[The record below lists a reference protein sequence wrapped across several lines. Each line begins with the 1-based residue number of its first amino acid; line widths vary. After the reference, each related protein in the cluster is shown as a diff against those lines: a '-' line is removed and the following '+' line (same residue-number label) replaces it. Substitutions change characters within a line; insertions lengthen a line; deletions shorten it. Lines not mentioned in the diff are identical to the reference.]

1 MYTIAQEAE
10 VNRILSSTA
19 PQTILQV
26 QCSSTTQNLKQTYRI
41 KALLVH
47 PDKCDH
53 PRAEEAF
60 VRLRTAF
67 EAISAGNGPWR
78 PKSEEKTSGMDTQ
91 REQERH
97 DPSEGPQNRSSHLYS
112 KPHLFQTSIRFK
124 EAYRSAQQ
132 ADKNVQNAFKTAT
145 EKSYARAQSRSHQHD
160 RTAYRSAS
168 AKLHKDLHSTKK
180 SLDDT
185 LDEFILEAGH
195 LADQSASTP
204 GFASFRSRSD
214 EEMAFWREMDKS
226 SLDELCAFREK
237 VGESR
242 AERDIMS
249 EARSREREVADERLR
264 WRREA
269 GLAGE
274 KEEKRRREKRKKRK
288 EKEKEQIKKQQKE
301 ETKRAES
308 VEGITRDLSS
318 ASI

>member
-10 VNRILSSTA
+10 INRILSSSA

-26 QCSSTTQNLKQTYRI
+26 QRSSTKQTLKQTYRI

-67 EAISAGNGPWR
+67 ETISAGNGPWR
-78 PKSEEKTSGMDTQ
+78 SGDEEKTSGMGTQ
-91 REQERH
+91 RERERQ
-97 DPSEGPQNRSSHLYS
+97 DSFEGQQTRSSSHLYS
-112 KPHLFQTSIRFK
+112 RPHLFQTSIRLK
-124 EAYRSAQQ
+124 EAYLSAQQ
-132 ADKNVQNAFKTAT
+132 ARNNLENAFETAT
-145 EKSYARAQSRSHQHD
+145 ERSYARAQSRSHQSD

-185 LDEFILEAGH
+185 LDQFILEAGH
-195 LADQSASTP
+195 LADQSASMP
-204 GFASFRSRSD
+204 GFASLRSRSD

-226 SLDELCAFREK
+226 SLDELRAFREQ
-237 VGESR
+237 VGENR
-242 AERDIMS
+242 AERDTMS
-249 EARSREREVADERLR
+249 EVRNREREVADERLR

-274 KEEKRRREKRKKRK
+274 KEERRRREKRKKRK
-288 EKEKEQIKKQQKE
+288 EKEQIEKQQKE
-301 ETKRAES
+301 EAKRAES

-318 ASI
+318 SSI